1 MGDDDSSRQPVSRRR
16 PTGNP
21 GAVEKRAAF
30 VLRVRVE
37 SPAPRIGPPR
47 THFRCEEVGTG
58 RIWRFTDLDRVFEKL
73 RARIDQLLRSPDA

>member
-1 MGDDDSSRQPVSRRR
+1 M
-16 PTGNP
+16 
-21 GAVEKRAAF
+21 EKRAAF

-37 SPAPRIGPPR
+37 APVPKIGPPR

-58 RIWRFTDLDRVFEKL
+58 RIWRFTDLDGVLEKL

>member
-1 MGDDDSSRQPVSRRR
+1 LRDNDSSRQPVSRRHR
-16 PTGNP
+16 SGIPD
-21 GAVEKRAAF
+21 AVEKRTAF

-37 SPAPRIGPPR
+37 APAPKIGPPR
-47 THFRCEEVGTG
+47 TYFRCEEVGTG

>member
-1 MGDDDSSRQPVSRRR
+1 LRDDDGTRKPVSLRH
-16 PTGNP
+16 PSGLPDAEET
-21 GAVEKRAAF
+21 RAAF

-37 SPAPRIGPPR
+37 APAPRIGPPR

-73 RARIDQLLRSPDA
+73 RARIDQLLGTPKA